1 MIVTQR
7 FAYIHLHKSGGTFV
21 NEVLLR
27 FFPEARQLGYHL
39 PRSLIPAE
47 YRHLPVLGFVR
58 NPWSY
63 YVSWYSF
70 QKGLPQPN
78 ALFRCLS
85 ENGTLDF
92 KDTVRN
98 MLDLGEPGSKL
109 DSLLPL
115 LSESYTDRGLNLP
128 RRCLEPI
135 RGSGLGFYSY
145 LAQHMYAGEESSL
158 FIGRTERLREDFLKF
173 LRKAGVGV
181 EPDLITFVAAAPAR
195 NASSHAAWPDYYDE
209 DLCRHVALRD
219 SAVIA
224 RFEYRFE
231 NLAAAQQKSGGDC

>member
-1 MIVTQR
+1 MIVTR
-7 FAYIHLHKSGGTFV
+7 HFTYIHLHKSGGTFV
-21 NEVLLR
+21 NEALLR
-27 FFPEARQLGYHL
+27 FFPEARRLGYHL

-92 KDTVRN
+92 KSTVRN

-115 LSESYTDRGLNLP
+115 LPESYTDHGLNLP

-145 LAQHMYAGEESSL
+145 LAQYMYAGDGGSL
-158 FIGRTERLREDFLKF
+158 FIGRTESLAEDFLKF
-173 LRKAGVGV
+173 LRRR
-181 EPDLITFVAAAPAR
+181 EVAAGADLMAFVTGAAAR
-195 NASSHAAWPDYYDE
+195 NVSDHAAWPNYYDE
-209 DLCRHVALRD
+209 NLRQHVVLRD
-219 SAVIA
+219 GALIA
-224 RFEYRFE
+224 RFGCRFE
-231 NLAAAQQKSGGDC
+231 SVRRSAAKS